1 MKLATNSKAHA
12 KIKAR
17 KYWRRPD
24 SLNLHEARKTAQ
36 HFSGFEAKYIE
47 SVCLLPADAASVEA
61 MVEQMAKAM
70 SSNAIPWDHIGYGAQ
85 QARLAAMRAALAAI
99 GIKGG
104 AK

>member
-1 MKLATNSKAHA
+1 MKPK
-12 KIKAR
+12 KIKAKR
-17 KYWRRPD
+17 YWRRPH
-24 SLNLHEARKTAQ
+24 SLQLYGTKEIAQ
-36 HFSGFEAKYIE
+36 YYSGFAALEVAP
-47 SVCLLPADAASVEA
+47 VVVLPADAASVEA

-99 GIKGG
+99 GIGG